1 MTDRGPQQ
9 NCGFI
14 IVVVYNGPG
23 TAASDRMP
31 TTAPPPPYK
40 VMNTYNTTAAPVICS
55 ERQVHI
61 THNVVGE
68 KRTHAHT
75 QMDDNYYASLNPN
88 RVPSHPP

>member
-14 IVVVYNGPG
+14 IVVVHNNGTD

-31 TTAPPPPYK
+31 ITAPPQPPPPYK

-55 ERQVHI
+55 ERHI
-61 THNVVGE
+61 IHYTLWGRNGQPHTH
-68 KRTHAHT
+68 KRTIIIMLH
-75 QMDDNYYASLNPN
+75 
-88 RVPSHPP
+88 